1 MAKQTAHIS
10 DKLLD
15 ELLGGEDPRD
25 VFRSGKLIEGLK
37 KAVAER
43 ALKAEMKAHL
53 EGDPEPVLGNHRNG
67 HNRKRIL

>member
-37 KAVAER
+37 KAVAE
-43 ALKAEMKAHL
+43 
-53 EGDPEPVLGNHRNG
+53 
-67 HNRKRIL
+67 